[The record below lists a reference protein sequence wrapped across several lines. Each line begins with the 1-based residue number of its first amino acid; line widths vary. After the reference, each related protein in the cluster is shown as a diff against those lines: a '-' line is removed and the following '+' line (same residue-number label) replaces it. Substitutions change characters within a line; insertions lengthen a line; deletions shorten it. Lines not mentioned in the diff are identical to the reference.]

1 LREYYH
7 CWSRSG
13 SRRHL
18 QLTETDRPELMN
30 YMSPYEEPIVLE
42 QIMPVLCSS
51 ILARYTDRNLG
62 YIALNMNKP

>member
-1 LREYYH
+1 
-7 CWSRSG
+7 
-13 SRRHL
+13 
-18 QLTETDRPELMN
+18 MN
-30 YMSPYEEPIVLE
+30 YMSPYDEPIVLE